1 MRENWLVL
9 ITNWEENRTKKAINQ
24 RIKNISSQKEK
35 EKAPNSS
42 SS

>member
-24 RIKNISSQKEK
+24 RIKKYFQSEGEGKSSK
-35 EKAPNSS
+35 
-42 SS
+42 